1 VTATPGQ
8 PLALPVTQKRE
19 FWVLMGYAMVLG
31 VFGAFAGLI
40 FVGAITFGGKW
51 YSDSHPG
58 WFGGHWWWVAVA
70 AAAGVAVGLVR
81 RLTRLPWKTPG
92 LFEDLQTEH
101 VDPKLVP
108 GIAAVSLVS
117 LIGGASLGPE
127 KALGSMGGGAGS
139 WIAQRRGLK
148 TEDAQVNTLAGFAG
162 AYGGLFSSTL
172 IVVMLIMEAARPG
185 GPRCVKALAAQIVCS
200 SVSFGIYFAIAGA
213 VFLDDYKVPQYKFE
227 DWQLLAGIPLGLF
240 AAVVVTVLAGFI
252 LGAARLFGRLKVPD
266 IVKSVLG
273 GVIFGVVGVA
283 LPLTMFSGGD
293 QLKTEL
299 SRAGTLGVGLLVA
312 ALIGKMLTFGVSQG
326 SGFVGGPIF
335 PSLFIGGTAGVI
347 VHQVIPGVP
356 LGLAFTC
363 LLAAVPGAVVAAP
376 FAMVLMAAF
385 LTQVGALQT
394 APILIA
400 VVTAFLT
407 MEGVKFFLASR
418 KQARAAAAKPAA
430 EAKPATAG

>member
-1 VTATPGQ
+1 
-8 PLALPVTQKRE
+8 
-19 FWVLMGYAMVLG
+19 MGYAVVLG

-40 FVGAITFGGKW
+40 FIGVLKFGGKW

-70 AAAGVAVGLVR
+70 VAAGAAVGLVR

-92 LFEDLQTEH
+92 LFDDLQTEH
-101 VDPKLVP
+101 VDAVLVP
-108 GIAAVSLVS
+108 GIAAVSVVS

-148 TEDAQVNTLAGFAG
+148 TEDAQVNTLAGFAA
-162 AYGGLFSSTL
+162 AYGGLFSSTV
-172 IVVMLIMEAARPG
+172 IVVMLILEVARPG
-185 GPRCVKALAAQIVCS
+185 GQRFAKALAAQIVAS

-213 VFLDDYKVPQYKFE
+213 VFLDFYKVPHFKFE

-240 AAVVVTVLAGFI
+240 AAVVVTLLTGFI
-252 LGAARLFGRLKVPD
+252 LGAARLFARLKVPD
-266 IVKSVLG
+266 IAKSVLG

-283 LPLTMFSGGD
+283 LPLTMFNGGD
-293 QLKTEL
+293 ELKTEL
-299 SRAGTLGVGLLVA
+299 GAMGTLGLGLIA
-312 ALIGKMLTFGVSQG
+312 ATLIAKMLTFGVSLG

-335 PSLFIGGTAGVI
+335 PSLFIGGTAGVL

-363 LLAAVPGAVVAAP
+363 LLAAVPGALVAAP

-407 MEGVKFFLASR
+407 MEGVKYLLASR
-418 KQARAAAAKPAA
+418 KQAQAAAAEPAA
-430 EAKPATAG
+430 EAKPATPG

>member
-8 PLALPVTQKRE
+8 AAAPPVTQNRE
-19 FWVLMGYAMVLG
+19 FWVLMGYALVLG

-40 FVGAITFGGKW
+40 FIGAIDFGGKW
-51 YSDSHPG
+51 YSDSHPS

-70 AAAGVAVGLVR
+70 AAAGVAVGLLR

-101 VDPKLVP
+101 VDPGLVP

-162 AYGGLFSSTL
+162 AYGGLFSSTV
-172 IVVMLIMEAARPG
+172 IVVMLILEVARPG
-185 GPRCVKALAAQIVCS
+185 GQRFAKALAAQIVSS

-240 AAVVVTVLAGFI
+240 AAVVVTLLAGFM
-252 LGAARLFGRLKVPD
+252 LGAARLFGRLKIPD
-266 IVKSVLG
+266 IAKSVLG

-283 LPLTMFSGGD
+283 LPLTMFSGSD
-293 QLKTEL
+293 QLKTVV
-299 SRAGTLGVGLLVA
+299 SGAGTLGLGLLA
-312 ALIGKMLTFGVSQG
+312 ATLIAKMFTFAVSDG

-363 LLAAVPGAVVAAP
+363 LLAAIPGAVVAAP
-376 FAMVLMAAF
+376 FSMVLMAAF

-407 MEGVKFFLASR
+407 MEAVKYLLASR
-418 KQARAAAAKPAA
+418 KQARPAAAKPEAG
-430 EAKPATAG
+430 AKPATPG